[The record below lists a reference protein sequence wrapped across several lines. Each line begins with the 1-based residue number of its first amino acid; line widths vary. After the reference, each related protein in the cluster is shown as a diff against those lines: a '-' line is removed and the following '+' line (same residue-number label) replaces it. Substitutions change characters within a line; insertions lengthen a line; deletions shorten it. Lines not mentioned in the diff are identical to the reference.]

1 MDSQEHDIIEEM
13 TKEVYAR
20 FGSAYFFSECV
31 HKGLCNL
38 FALLSFRSKSD
49 ITAPRFEEK
58 LNQAF
63 SLTLG
68 QIAEKV
74 RPLLPDTLQTDL
86 DKAIKRRNY
95 LAHHFWFERCHLM
108 PSLEGLEELRSEL
121 IDIAALFRKL
131 NHDIE
136 NFLQPK
142 LSAYGIDDALTQ
154 LFLDEVMA
162 GKPMDSLPNKRYPK
176 KQERIVRAWNIR
188 SEDGKLTI
196 IFESDDGILWQLC
209 DVGLGW
215 SVYDKPEPGWEIDEK
230 LQKYLPATMN
240 PRPQISE
247 PWNYSFQLSAK
258 AVFWVA
264 RKKDE
269 PIFRCGIKTNSAG
282 G

>member
-1 MDSQEHDIIEEM
+1 MDSQEYNIMEEM
-13 TKEVYAR
+13 TKEVYAH

-38 FALLSFRSKSD
+38 YALLSFWDKSD
-49 ITAPRFEEK
+49 ITAPRLEEK
-58 LNQAF
+58 LKQAY

-68 QIAEKV
+68 QIANKAK
-74 RPLLPDTLQTDL
+74 PYLPDTLQSDL
-86 DKAIKRRNY
+86 DKAIEHRNY

-121 IDIAALFRKL
+121 IDLANLFRKL
-131 NHDIE
+131 DHDIE
-136 NFLQPK
+136 DFLQPK
-142 LSAYGIDDALTQ
+142 FNAYGIDEKLIQ
-154 LFLDEVMA
+154 LSLNEVMA
-162 GKPMDSLPNKRYPK
+162 GKPMDPLPNKRYPK
-176 KQERIVRAWNIR
+176 KQERIMRAWNVKG
-188 SEDGKLTI
+188 EDGKFTI

-215 SVYDKPEPGWEIDEK
+215 SAYDKPEPGWEIDKK
-230 LQKYLPATMN
+230 LQKYLPATIN

-247 PWNYSFQLSAK
+247 PWNYAFQLSAK
-258 AVFWVA
+258 SVFWIA

-269 PIFRCGIKTNSAG
+269 PMFRCGIRSNSAG